1 MSFFAYFKRAMR
13 KLSPNEMAAA
23 ELAEAELR
31 LLESETGRE
40 YADAMVA
47 YNTKRVARLKKFL
60 ATANADTEAANA
72 AAHPRPGQ
80 TKEAG

>member
-1 MSFFAYFKRAMR
+1 MKFFAPFKRAMR
-13 KLSPNEMAAA
+13 TLSPNEMAAT
-23 ELAEAELR
+23 ELAEAELK

-60 ATANADTEAANA
+60 ATANAETEAKQAT
-72 AAHPRPGQ
+72 GQ
-80 TKEAG
+80 PKDIG